1 MVLKSKC
8 KTQDHSQ
15 VQFFTRRT
23 HRTQHVSVLTVK
35 VYYAER
41 IQSRTDRKKGHVEKS
56 RGNQCKLPRAYSE
69 VIKDVLNPSS
79 NQEHVCVVY
88 QQSSLKTQYPTSHS
102 QDGYIMKTDSSK
114 CDEDIEKL
122 KPPYLFLG
130 ENKKWFSS
138 FGKI

>member
-1 MVLKSKC
+1 MFKELRKFPRFLIGVTEWGVPCIEVGIAGEGASFMVLKSKC

-69 VIKDVLNPSS
+69 VIKDVPNPSS

-88 QQSSLKTQYPTSHS
+88 
-102 QDGYIMKTDSSK
+102 
-114 CDEDIEKL
+114 
-122 KPPYLFLG
+122 
-130 ENKKWFSS
+130 
-138 FGKI
+138 